1 MRKDIMEAINLMKK
15 DGVKPNYAEL
25 GRIYNCDYRVIK
37 RYFENDIKERKKV
50 ERPSLLDD
58 YKGLIN
64 DKVEAG
70 YSAKSIYYLLTK
82 KNFKGKYGIV
92 KKYAREYK
100 KEQIKKAT
108 IRFET
113 NPGLQA
119 QVDWKETMTLKNRE
133 GKEFTINIFL
143 IILGYSRFKYI
154 KLTLDR
160 TQETVFQS
168 LTNAFNYFGGVPKEI
183 LFDNMKTVVDHA
195 KSEYANPQ
203 VNQKMYEFSKD
214 MGFEIKLCRAFRPQ
228 TKGRVE
234 NLAKIMDRLNVFNN
248 EFDTIDDLDEIVI
261 ELNEDLNNEICQSTD
276 ETPTNRFQ
284 KEKEYLNSLPNKEF
298 IEKYFNKPI
307 IRHVTKESM
316 ITYNKSKYS
325 VETKYIGKEVEIRV
339 DSNILRIYYNKNLIK
354 EHNINENKKYNYTKE
369 DVIEILKSDVFKYK
383 TDDELN
389 HIAENMLKLY
399 DGMSNKNERL

>member
-15 DGVKPNYAEL
+15 DGVKPNYAAL
-25 GRIYNCDYRVIK
+25 GRLYNCDYRVIK
-37 RYFENDIKERKKV
+37 RYYENDIKERKKV
-50 ERPSLLDD
+50 VRPSLLDE
-58 YKGLIN
+58 YKEIIN
-64 DKVEAG
+64 DKLEQC
-70 YSAKSIYYLLTK
+70 YSASSIYYLLVK
-82 KNFKGKYGIV
+82 KGFKGKYGIV

-100 KEQIKKAT
+100 REQTKKAT

-119 QVDWKETMTLKNRE
+119 QVDWKETMTLTNKD
-133 GKEFTINIFL
+133 GKELVINIFL
-143 IILGYSRFKYI
+143 IILGYSRKKYI
-154 KLTLDR
+154 QLTLDR

-168 LTNAFNYFGGVPKEI
+168 LTNAFKYFGGVPKEI

-195 KSEYANPQ
+195 KSEYANPV

-234 NLAKIMDRLNVFNN
+234 NLAKIMDRLKVFNN
-248 EFDTIDDLDEIVI
+248 EFDSIDDLDEIVM
-261 ELNEDLNNEICQSTD
+261 ELNEDLNNEICQATN
-276 ETPTNRFQ
+276 ETPNNRFI
-284 KEKEYLNSLPNKEF
+284 KEKEHLNLLPNKEF
-298 IEKYFNKPI
+298 IDKYFNKPI

-339 DSNILRIYYNKNLIK
+339 DSDILRIYYNKNLIK
-354 EHNINENKKYNYTKE
+354 EHHITNKKFNYAK
-369 DVIEILKSDVFKYK
+369 DDIIEILKSDVFKYK
-383 TDDELN
+383 SKEEIE
-389 HIAENMLKLY
+389 HIGKNMLKLY
-399 DGMSNKNERL
+399 DDIGA

>member
-15 DGVKPNYAEL
+15 DEVKPNYAEL

-37 RYFENDIKERKKV
+37 RYFENDIKERKKIT
-50 ERPSLLDD
+50 RPSLLDD
-58 YKGLIN
+58 YKGIIN

-70 YSAKSIYYLLTK
+70 YSVKSIYYLLTK

-92 KKYAREYK
+92 KKYVREYK
-100 KEQIKKAT
+100 HEQTKKTT

-119 QVDWKETMTLKNRE
+119 QVDWKESMTLKNRD

-143 IILGYSRFKYI
+143 IILGYSRLKYLN
-154 KLTLDR
+154 LTLDK

-168 LTNAFNYFGGVPKEI
+168 LTNSFKYFGGVPKEI

-195 KSEYANPQ
+195 KSEYNKPV

-234 NLAKIMDRLNVFNN
+234 NVAKIMDRLYAFNN
-248 EFDTIDDLDEIVI
+248 EFDTIDDLDEIVM

-276 ETPTNRFQ
+276 ETPNDRFK
-284 KEKEYLNSLPNKEF
+284 KEKEYLNPLPNKEF
-298 IEKYFNKPI
+298 IEKYFNKPT

-316 ITYNKSKYS
+316 IVYNKLKYS
-325 VETKYIGKEVEIRV
+325 LETKYIGKEVGIKI
-339 DSNILRIYYNKNLIK
+339 DSDILRIYYNKNLIK
-354 EHNINENKKYNYTKE
+354 EHQIIKGKKYNYYKE
-369 DVIEILKSDVFKYK
+369 DITEILKSDVFKYK
-383 TDDELN
+383 SDEEIN
-389 HIAENMLKLY
+389 HIAEEMLKLY
-399 DGMSNKNERL
+399 DGKSNKNE

>member
-15 DGVKPNYAEL
+15 DGEKPNYAEL
-25 GRIYNCDYRVIK
+25 ARIYNCDYRVIK
-37 RYFENDIKERKKV
+37 RYFENDIKERKTVVKH
-50 ERPSLLDD
+50 SLLDEF
-58 YKGLIN
+58 KETIN
-64 DKVEAG
+64 DKLENG
-70 YSAKSIYYLLTK
+70 YTAKSIYYLLVK
-82 KNFKGKYGIV
+82 KGFTGKYGIV

-100 KEQIKKAT
+100 HEQTKKAT

-113 NPGLQA
+113 NPGIQA
-119 QVDWKETMTLKNRE
+119 QVDWKESMTLINKE

-143 IILGYSRFKYI
+143 IILGYSRKKYI
-154 KLTLDR
+154 QLTLDR

-168 LTNAFNYFGGVPKEI
+168 LTNSFKYFGGVPKEI

-195 KSEYANPQ
+195 KSEYANPV

-234 NLAKIMDRLNVFNN
+234 NLAKIMDRLKVFNN
-248 EFDTIDDLDEIVI
+248 NFETIDDLDEIII
-261 ELNEDLNNEICQSTD
+261 ELNEDLNNEICQATN
-276 ETPTNRFQ
+276 ETPNNRFL
-284 KEKEYLNSLPNKEF
+284 KEKEHLNLLPNKEF

-339 DSNILRIYYNKNLIK
+339 DSDILRIYYNKNLIK
-354 EHNINENKKYNYTKE
+354 EHKISNKKFNYFEE
-369 DVIEILKSDVFKYK
+369 DTIQILKSDALKHK
-383 TDDELN
+383 NKEQIEN
-389 HIAENMLKLY
+389 IAKKLLELY
-399 DGMSNKNERL
+399 DGIGE